1 MGDAGGF
8 SAPEIHSKPH
18 DDPDMQRATDLVE
31 LHYGV
36 KMNHMQGE
44 GAELKQARMDV
55 DRALKTLEGKDSRA
69 GRRRG

>member
-1 MGDAGGF
+1 
-8 SAPEIHSKPH
+8 
-18 DDPDMQRATDLVE
+18 
-31 LHYGV
+31 
-36 KMNHMQGE
+36 MNHMQGE